1 MHYSQ
6 FSVDAMSIIDWILR
20 SGSQRQNVPLIGSPS
35 VEYPSFGEDSQLMEV
50 DSIVIE
56 SDESSDGRL
65 GQWSVQITVY
75 VQEQGTEPKHCWI
88 DENSTYGNLHY
99 EVAKLYPNHEVVIL
113 SGVYGK
119 HTYWEESPPEKNIGF
134 VYGSLYAVAT
144 TGPLR
149 YTLAIVQTNL
159 SDYPV
164 ALFDFPKDIN
174 GTILDAIT
182 AVKPDLLNVVMQIA
196 YYSIPGDIQG
206 SHYRYDSFKNQEM
219 STFPTIFCV
228 TINEPPA
235 QFLENVCDNSIPP
248 FLQRPLVHCKSI
260 LQRVY
265 DIEIPSLQ
273 TAHVARSALHL
284 INSLAATVIMLPGS
298 EERPPSSKKT
308 DDEEI
313 ATFLRMA
320 PVLADEIQRILN
332 KIEELINN
340 PESYNGKSSR
350 NINDIFTALC
360 GNFPGAATIRR
371 SFSTFED
378 LKSRDIMSRER
389 FTSTLRS
396 GGVFSKKISEPSI
409 QTSTKFSK
417 EEGET
422 PALLSKPVLVSPGD
436 NHAFLGGYPD
446 PLLGFLL
453 PLAPTTEM
461 DIDATLITNKDSQSE
476 PPVKGTRLSTE
487 NLVSLPTPVASG
499 SHGPQRHMCVVCG
512 HRYDRVQR
520 ARDCAYRDRGLK
532 PYACDGQCG
541 KTNCK
546 SAYSSVEL
554 LNRHFTS
561 LEDRVQCPKCGRTIG
576 KKNLARHRKEA
587 CN

>member
-1 MHYSQ
+1 
-6 FSVDAMSIIDWILR
+6 MSIIDWILR
-20 SGSQRQNVPLIGSPS
+20 VREYADIMDELTAIQSGSQRQNVPLIGSPS

-228 TINEPPA
+228 TINEQAPA
-235 QFLENVCDNSIPP
+235 QFL
-248 FLQRPLVHCKSI
+248 
-260 LQRVY
+260 
-265 DIEIPSLQ
+265 

-320 PVLADEIQRILN
+320 PVLADEIQR
-332 KIEELINN
+332 
-340 PESYNGKSSR
+340 
-350 NINDIFTALC
+350 
-360 GNFPGAATIRR
+360 
-371 SFSTFED
+371 
-378 LKSRDIMSRER
+378 
-389 FTSTLRS
+389 
-396 GGVFSKKISEPSI
+396 
-409 QTSTKFSK
+409 
-417 EEGET
+417 
-422 PALLSKPVLVSPGD
+422 
-436 NHAFLGGYPD
+436 
-446 PLLGFLL
+446 
-453 PLAPTTEM
+453 
-461 DIDATLITNKDSQSE
+461 
-476 PPVKGTRLSTE
+476 
-487 NLVSLPTPVASG
+487 
-499 SHGPQRHMCVVCG
+499 
-512 HRYDRVQR
+512 
-520 ARDCAYRDRGLK
+520 
-532 PYACDGQCG
+532 
-541 KTNCK
+541 
-546 SAYSSVEL
+546 
-554 LNRHFTS
+554 
-561 LEDRVQCPKCGRTIG
+561 
-576 KKNLARHRKEA
+576 
-587 CN
+587 